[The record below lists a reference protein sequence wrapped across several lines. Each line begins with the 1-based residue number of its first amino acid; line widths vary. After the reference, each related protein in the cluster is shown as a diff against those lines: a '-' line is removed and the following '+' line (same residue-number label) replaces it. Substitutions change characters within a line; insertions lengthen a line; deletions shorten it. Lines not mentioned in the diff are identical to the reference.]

1 MCFEEQHMSIAI
13 DCGLIGWAA
22 LKERNLSQ
30 EIGRTYPGRGLGQIF
45 KRPPG
50 CGGDLNWSR
59 WRTLPATVGK
69 PQSSVKA
76 AFKVPSVLS
85 WGTSHVSSG
94 LWH

>member
-30 EIGRTYPGRGLGQIF
+30 EIGRTYPGRGLGQIL

-50 CGGDLNWSR
+50 CGGTSTGPDGGSFQLLWENHSR
-59 WRTLPATVGK
+59 L
-69 PQSSVKA
+69 
-76 AFKVPSVLS
+76 
-85 WGTSHVSSG
+85 
-94 LWH
+94 